1 MVTTRGWEADPQGL
15 AIRLSS
21 GSNRAQKQLAAF
33 VHLRSAV
40 TVSAR
45 RSIVHETNQL
55 NWARR
60 LTVVCLAIGS
70 LPAAFSQAS
79 DTFVNSPTSTTATQ
93 PADKMDLIDK
103 VLGMVGPAEPTTLTQ
118 KDRFQMYLLSV
129 GGPVPLLGEA
139 AGAGISQWKNA
150 PPEWG
155 QGWGAYGER
164 YGSNLAYNGI
174 RQTIT
179 YGASIAL
186 HEDTRYF
193 ASGKHGVWA
202 RTGYAILSTFTARH
216 PNGRQSFSYSNVG
229 GVIGASGI
237 ASIWGPR
244 SWQGFN
250 NIAENAGISFGAT
263 AALNVVREFLPD
275 LLHRPRPENSSGH

>member
-1 MVTTRGWEADPQGL
+1 MYQTR
-15 AIRLSS
+15 RLWLIF
-21 GSNRAQKQLAAF
+21 LAA
-33 VHLRSAV
+33 S
-40 TVSAR
+40 
-45 RSIVHETNQL
+45 
-55 NWARR
+55 
-60 LTVVCLAIGS
+60 C

-79 DTFVNSPTSTTATQ
+79 ETFANPAPSTTATQ
-93 PADKMDLIDK
+93 PAPALAEMDIIDK
-103 VLGMVGPAEPTTLTQ
+103 VLGMVGPSEHTKLTE
-118 KDRFQMYLLSV
+118 KERFQIYMLSV

-139 AGAGISQWKNA
+139 FGAGISQWKDT

-193 ASGKHGVWA
+193 ASGKHGVWN
-202 RTGYAILSTFTARH
+202 RTGYALLSTFTARR
-216 PNGRQSFSYSNVG
+216 PSGRQSFSFSSVG

-250 NIAENAGISFGAT
+250 NIAENAGVSFGAT

-275 LLHRPRPENSSGH
+275 LLHRPRTDDTGGH

>member
-1 MVTTRGWEADPQGL
+1 VHRTHRLWLFFL
-15 AIRLSS
+15 AI
-21 GSNRAQKQLAAF
+21 AF
-33 VHLRSAV
+33 
-40 TVSAR
+40 
-45 RSIVHETNQL
+45 
-55 NWARR
+55 
-60 LTVVCLAIGS
+60 
-70 LPAAFSQAS
+70 LPAAFSQPSDALVNPTAS
-79 DTFVNSPTSTTATQ
+79 TAATQ
-93 PADKMDLIDK
+93 PPATLEKMDIIDK
-103 VLGMVGPAEPTTLTQ
+103 VLGMVGPSEHTKLTE
-118 KDRFQMYLLSV
+118 KERFQIYLLSV

-139 AGAGISQWKNA
+139 AGAGISQWKNT

-155 QGWGAYGER
+155 QGWGAFGER

-179 YGASIAL
+179 YGASVAL

-193 ASGKHGVWA
+193 ASGKHGVLN
-202 RTGYAILSTFTARH
+202 RTGYALLSTFTARR
-216 PNGRQSFSYSNVG
+216 PNGQQSFSFSSVG

-263 AALNVVREFLPD
+263 AALNIVREFLPD
-275 LLHRPRPENSSGH
+275 LLHRPRAEDPDSH